1 MMNQMFETPPRQ
13 RRLPVNTFLM
23 GTRLKLRLSQTLRK
37 TVFTMATRKRYDP
50 SQEQLALAKARKEKK
65 MNKVLVT
72 KDGGPP
78 GPQLLSRR
86 WLSLP
91 HALNPE
97 HPKKSRLKF
106 MTWNVC
112 RLLLSTYLYFT
123 EPLP

>member
-1 MMNQMFETPPRQ
+1 
-13 RRLPVNTFLM
+13 
-23 GTRLKLRLSQTLRK
+23 
-37 TVFTMATRKRYDP
+37 MATTQKRYDL

-65 MNKVLVT
+65 MDKVLVT
-72 KDGGPP
+72 KDGSP
-78 GPQLLSRR
+78 PQLLSRR

-91 HALNPE
+91 HALNLNPE

-123 EPLP
+123 ESLP